1 MIMIISRITTT
12 IFITIFIKLS
22 SISIVISI
30 GWIFMYDSDLYTKAN
45 KDYNI
50 LRNFCDVGNHTSSSI
65 LVSILVAMGEL
76 DTTTVG
82 TIV

>member
-12 IFITIFIKLS
+12 ICITIFIKLS

-30 GWIFMYDSDLYTKAN
+30 GWMFMYDSDLYTKAN

-50 LRNFCDVGNHTSSSI
+50 LWNLCDVGIHTSSLI
-65 LVSILVAMGEL
+65 LVSMLVAMGEL